1 VSTDQPIL
9 AVEAVSKRFGG
20 LVALDSVSF
29 DIRPREVLG
38 LIGPNG
44 AGKSVLINVVSGIYR
59 ANSGSIHFGGRD
71 ITNLPGHELGRLGIA
86 RSYQN
91 IRLFRRMTVLEN
103 VLVASKRHLL
113 RPFRSIFAGGRDR
126 DISFAKAMLER
137 VNLEDKADHL
147 AGSLSYGQ
155 ARRLE
160 IARALSGEPRLLFL
174 DEPAAGMNERETSEL
189 ADVIRAARQA
199 VDAIVIVEHDV
210 GFIRNLSDRLLVMES
225 GRKITEGNPSEVLAD
240 PRVIEAYLGADD
252 DEP

>member
-1 VSTDQPIL
+1 MDQPIL

-29 DIRPREVLG
+29 EIRPRQVLG

-44 AGKSVLINVVSGIYR
+44 AGKSVLINVVTGIYR
-59 ANSGSIHFGGRD
+59 ANSGFIRFAGRD
-71 ITNLPGHELGRLGIA
+71 ITNLPSHELGRLGIA

-126 DISFAKAMLER
+126 DISIARSMLER
-137 VNLEDKADHL
+137 VNLTDKADYL
-147 AGSLSYGQ
+147 ASSLSYGE

-199 VDAIVIVEHDV
+199 VDAIVIIEHDV
-210 GFIRNLSDRLLVMES
+210 GFIRDLSDRLLVMES
-225 GRKITEGNPSEVLAD
+225 GRTITEGNPLEVLAD
-240 PRVIEAYLGADD
+240 PRVIEAYLGVDD
-252 DEP
+252 DET